1 MGKKLP
7 KPPVWWK
14 NTFFL
19 FGIALILL
27 SVWGMIA
34 GEQVIRDPG
43 QKFET
48 GLVFFYFV
56 AGVAMIVNGWLTHQ
70 QALQQYEDIYRLA
83 ELKAD
88 HNPETQHQRN
98 DENNAETHQEPH
110 P

>member
-19 FGIALILL
+19 FGAALIVL
-27 SVWGMIA
+27 SIWGLVA

-48 GLVFFYFV
+48 GLVSFYFL
-56 AGVAMIVNGWLTHQ
+56 AGVAMIVNGWLTHR
-70 QALQQYEDIYRLA
+70 QAVQLYSESYGGAEEVHVDTLQT
-83 ELKAD
+83 
-88 HNPETQHQRN
+88 N
-98 DENNAETHQEPH
+98 QESLDG
-110 P
+110 